1 LKNFTNPA
9 LDRLRAGEVAIG
21 VGVRRWRD
29 AAIGRIMTSCGYD
42 FLFIDLEHGTLALE
56 SAADISV
63 AAADAGIAPF
73 VRVPEKNFT
82 LATRALDSGALG
94 IVMPH
99 VETAE
104 EAREI
109 AARLRYP
116 PLGHRSYAGSMT
128 QLGFANAH
136 PTEAMKA
143 VDAATLI
150 VAMLESPAAIAEAE
164 PIAATPGIDVLLV
177 GMGDLTVAM
186 GMPDQFETPRATQA
200 VERVI
205 AACRAHGKWPGLA
218 GIGDAAIVARY
229 VAQGVRMV
237 QIGGEIAMLMAEA
250 TRRAAVVRKADSKA

>member
-1 LKNFTNPA
+1 MPKNPA
-9 LDRLRAGEVAIG
+9 LDRLRAGDVAIG

-29 AAIGRIMTSCGYD
+29 ASLGRIMKSCGYD

-56 SAADISV
+56 TAADISV
-63 AAADAGIAPF
+63 AAVDAGIAPI

-94 IVMPH
+94 IVVPH
-99 VETAE
+99 VESVE

-116 PLGHRSYAGSMT
+116 PVGHRSYAGSMT

-143 VDAATLI
+143 VDAETLI
-150 VAMLESPAAIAEAE
+150 VAMLESPNAIANVET
-164 PIAATPGIDVLLV
+164 IAATPGIDVLLV

-186 GMPDQFETPRATQA
+186 DIPDQFENPRAIQA
-200 VERVI
+200 VERVV

-218 GIGDAAIVARY
+218 GVGDTAIVALY
-229 VAQGVRMV
+229 LAKGVRMV
-237 QIGGEIAMLMAEA
+237 QVGGEIAMLMAEA
-250 TRRAAVVRKADSKA
+250 TRRAAVLRKADH